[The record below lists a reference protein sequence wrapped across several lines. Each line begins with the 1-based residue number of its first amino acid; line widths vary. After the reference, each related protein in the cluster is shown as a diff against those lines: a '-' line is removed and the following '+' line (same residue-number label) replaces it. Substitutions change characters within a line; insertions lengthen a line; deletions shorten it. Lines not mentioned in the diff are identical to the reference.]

1 MDFTSQHNVSE
12 TWRRWKRG
20 MEYYLAATCKVK
32 NEAEKVAIFMCMI
45 GRDGQEIK
53 DTFEFEVDEDGSEV
67 VSTAILFNKFEAH
80 CKPRKNL
87 VVDRHRFLTRDQA
100 SGESIDQYVT
110 ELRTLAAACEW
121 GELKD
126 DLICSR
132 IVSGISSRT
141 VRERLLRESQL
152 SLKRA
157 VEICRVAEL
166 SKEQLKLFGSEANV
180 SQVKH
185 RASNRP
191 QHKGSADKP
200 QETKKFTQ
208 RQQDNTRAVCGN
220 CGSNHPKGQC
230 PAFGKKCNKCKRL
243 NHYAKMCRSSKNVN
257 SIQQDEGNEDHLFLE
272 SVSVTVESIDRNRQS
287 ETEHVKLTLNNQE
300 ICLKLDTGAEVNV
313 IPYSA
318 YRKIAET
325 SKIDLRKPKARLSAY
340 NGEDIP
346 VKAVCTLQSK
356 HKGIT
361 RNLEFFITSIESEP
375 VLSISACKE
384 LGLIKFISA
393 VDRDENTETFAARI
407 REEYKDVFTGIGCL
421 ERPYHIVLDPE
432 VQPVINPPRRVPY
445 GLQDRVKAA
454 LDEMCNQGIIVP
466 VDQPTDWVNS
476 MVAVEKKNT
485 DKLRICID
493 PRPLNKAIKREH
505 YHLPTIEEITTRLSG
520 AKFFS
525 TLDARSGFW
534 QIPLDDES
542 STLTTFATPYG
553 RYRFTRMPFG
563 IHSAQEVFHKRL
575 HELFQDLSGVETDI
589 DDILVWGRTR
599 EEHDERL
606 EKTLQRARESNLK
619 LNPDKC
625 KIRRSEVL
633 YIGHVLTTDGVKP
646 DVSKLEA
653 ITSMPTPEDK
663 HGIQRLLGM
672 VNYVA
677 KFLPNISEVTS
688 PLRELL
694 KKDVAWHWT
703 ERHEQS
709 FNDIKKL
716 LTETS
721 KGVLKYYDPKQPVG
735 LQVDAC
741 KSGLG
746 AVLMQGG
753 SPIAY
758 ASRSLTETECKYAQ
772 IEKELLAV
780 VFGCER
786 FHQYIYAKEVTVET
800 DHRPL
805 VSIITKS
812 LDKAPARLQRMLLRL
827 QRYNIDLQYKPG
839 KELYTADTLSRA
851 HLPTTGD
858 EDEDLVLYVHNMTAN
873 LPVSDKKL
881 VELLRETANDKI
893 MVKLIETIQEG
904 WPKHRQNTSKQ
915 VREYWPIKDELH
927 VSDGL
932 IFKGE
937 SIVVPQALRKDVLAQ
952 IHEGHLGIERSKQ
965 RAREL
970 VFWPGMSKQI
980 EDTVA
985 NCSICQELR
994 NSNTKEPMIPHEIP
1008 QYPWQIAATDLFT
1021 WNGGNYIVVV
1031 DYYSRYWEVSS
1042 LHNTTSTSVIEK
1054 LKQFF
1059 ARHGIPE
1066 TLKSDNGPQY
1076 SSAEFA
1082 KFAAVWKFS
1091 HVTSSPKY
1099 PQSNGLAEKTVQT
1112 VKRTLEKAKRDGKDP
1127 YLAMLEQRNTP
1138 VGNYKSPAQLSMAR
1152 RLRSIL
1158 PCTTSHLLPETTS
1171 HQETMV
1177 RFQKKQ
1183 AEQKANYDRSA
1194 TPLPSLHTGE
1204 TVRIQRDGDWKPAKV
1219 IEVADTPRSYR
1230 VETPD
1235 GAVYRRNRKH
1245 LHQDKSASPKVD
1257 TGETDTQQ
1265 RDEQST
1271 GVERATGVS
1280 ELQDEGHH
1288 TRSGRLIKKP
1298 TRLGFDD

>member
-1 MDFTSQHNVSE
+1 MGQTGS
-12 TWRRWKRG
+12 
-20 MEYYLAATCKVK
+20 
-32 NEAEKVAIFMCMI
+32 VAIPNKVNRTHPTEFWRLI
-45 GRDGQEIK
+45 VARDGQEIK

-80 CKPRKNL
+80 
-87 VVDRHRFLTRDQA
+87 
-100 SGESIDQYVT
+100 Y
-110 ELRTLAAACEW
+110 
-121 GELKD
+121 
-126 DLICSR
+126 
-132 IVSGISSRT
+132 
-141 VRERLLRESQL
+141 
-152 SLKRA
+152 
-157 VEICRVAEL
+157 
-166 SKEQLKLFGSEANV
+166 
-180 SQVKH
+180 
-185 RASNRP
+185 
-191 QHKGSADKP
+191 
-200 QETKKFTQ
+200 
-208 RQQDNTRAVCGN
+208 
-220 CGSNHPKGQC
+220 
-230 PAFGKKCNKCKRL
+230 
-243 NHYAKMCRSSKNVN
+243 
-257 SIQQDEGNEDHLFLE
+257 
-272 SVSVTVESIDRNRQS
+272 
-287 ETEHVKLTLNNQE
+287 
-300 ICLKLDTGAEVNV
+300 TGAEVNV

-851 HLPTTGD
+851 HLPTTG
-858 EDEDLVLYVHNMTAN
+858 
-873 LPVSDKKL
+873 
-881 VELLRETANDKI
+881 
-893 MVKLIETIQEG
+893 
-904 WPKHRQNTSKQ
+904 
-915 VREYWPIKDELH
+915 
-927 VSDGL
+927 
-932 IFKGE
+932 E

-1082 KFAAVWKFS
+1082 K
-1091 HVTSSPKY
+1091 
-1099 PQSNGLAEKTVQT
+1099 L
-1112 VKRTLEKAKRDGKDP
+1112 
-1127 YLAMLEQRNTP
+1127 
-1138 VGNYKSPAQLSMAR
+1138 QLSGNSHTLRQVPSIHSRMVLR
-1152 RLRSIL
+1152 RKLCRLS
-1158 PCTTSHLLPETTS
+1158 
-1171 HQETMV
+1171 
-1177 RFQKKQ
+1177 R
-1183 AEQKANYDRSA
+1183 
-1194 TPLPSLHTGE
+1194 
-1204 TVRIQRDGDWKPAKV
+1204 
-1219 IEVADTPRSYR
+1219 
-1230 VETPD
+1230 
-1235 GAVYRRNRKH
+1235 
-1245 LHQDKSASPKVD
+1245 
-1257 TGETDTQQ
+1257 
-1265 RDEQST
+1265 
-1271 GVERATGVS
+1271 
-1280 ELQDEGHH
+1280 
-1288 TRSGRLIKKP
+1288 GR
-1298 TRLGFDD
+1298 